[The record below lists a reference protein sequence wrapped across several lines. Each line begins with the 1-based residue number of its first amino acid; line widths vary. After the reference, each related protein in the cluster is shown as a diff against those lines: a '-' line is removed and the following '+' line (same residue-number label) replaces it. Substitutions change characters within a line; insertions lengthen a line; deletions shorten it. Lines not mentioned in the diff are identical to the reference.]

1 MMNNTFFLKYKYIMD
16 NKSTSKIPMIE
27 LFKSLSLY
35 LPLILL
41 SSLLIFSIMSGTL
54 QKFLFYVVTILLI
67 IMLRLIVY
75 KGTKSQPNTDKLPLP
90 AECSIG
96 LINKFIPEDVL
107 FGTYLLS
114 YTLFYFLTP
123 MILLTIDSGVDSIN
137 YIIVL
142 FFICYMFLDLVMKKQ
157 MNCNRNVTGVGI
169 VGNFFS
175 GTLLGAGIS
184 ALLYTSSV
192 RNLLYVGEVNSEN
205 EVCSMPSKQKFK
217 CRVYKNGE
225 LVGSTVA

>member
-1 MMNNTFFLKYKYIMD
+1 MIVYVYNIMD
-16 NKSTSKIPMIE
+16 DQSTLKIPMIG

-54 QKFLFYVVTILLI
+54 QKFLFYVVAVLLL
-67 IMLRLIVY
+67 IMLRLIIF
-75 KGTKSQPNTDKLPLP
+75 KASGTEKNILNNIKIPDD
-90 AECSIG
+90 CSIG
-96 LINKFIPEDVL
+96 LINTFIPEDVL

-114 YTLFYFLTP
+114 FTLFYFLTP
-123 MILLTIDSGVDSIN
+123 MILLTIDTNVDSIN

-142 FFICYMFLDLVMKKQ
+142 FFMCYIFLDLAMKKQ
-157 MNCNRNVTGVGI
+157 MGCTQNVTNIGI

-175 GTLLGAGIS
+175 GTLLGSGLS

-192 RNLLYVGEVNSEN
+192 RNLLYVGEVNSDK
-205 EVCSMPSKQKFK
+205 EVCSMPSQQKFK

-225 LVGSTVA
+225 LVGSTIS

>member
-1 MMNNTFFLKYKYIMD
+1 MD
-16 NKSTSKIPMIE
+16 NQSSLKIPMVG

-41 SSLLIFSIMSGTL
+41 SSLLIFSIMSGSL

-75 KGTKSQPNTDKLPLP
+75 KSSKMVESEKLPDD
-90 AECSIG
+90 CSIG
-96 LINKFIPEDVL
+96 LINTFIPQDVL

-114 YTLFYFLTP
+114 FTLFYFLTP
-123 MILLTIDSGVDSIN
+123 MILLTIDSNVDSIN
-137 YIIVL
+137 YIILL
-142 FFICYMFLDLVMKKQ
+142 FFMCYIFLDLAMKKQ
-157 MNCNRNVTGVGI
+157 MGCTKNITNVGI
-169 VGNFFS
+169 IGNFFS

-192 RNLLYVGEVNSEN
+192 RNLLYVGEVNSNN
-205 EVCSMPSKQKFK
+205 EVCSMPSQQKFK

>member
-1 MMNNTFFLKYKYIMD
+1 MD
-16 NKSTSKIPMIE
+16 DQSTLKIPMIG

-54 QKFLFYVVTILLI
+54 QKFLFYVVAVLLL
-67 IMLRLIVY
+67 IMLRLIIF
-75 KGTKSQPNTDKLPLP
+75 KASGTEKNILNNIKIPDD
-90 AECSIG
+90 CSIG
-96 LINKFIPEDVL
+96 LINTFIPEDVL

-114 YTLFYFLTP
+114 FTLFYFLTP
-123 MILLTIDSGVDSIN
+123 MILLTIDTNVDSIN

-142 FFICYMFLDLVMKKQ
+142 FFMCYIFLDLAMKKQ
-157 MNCNRNVTGVGI
+157 MGCTQNVTNIGI

-175 GTLLGAGIS
+175 GTLLGSGLS

-192 RNLLYVGEVNSEN
+192 RNLLYVGEVNSDK
-205 EVCSMPSKQKFK
+205 EVCSMPSQQKFK

-225 LVGSTVA
+225 LVGSTIS

>member
-1 MMNNTFFLKYKYIMD
+1 MIVYVYNIMD
-16 NKSTSKIPMIE
+16 DQSTLKIPMIG

-54 QKFLFYVVTILLI
+54 QKFLFYVVAILLI

-75 KGTKSQPNTDKLPLP
+75 KSSKPSELKPLSN
-90 AECSIG
+90 ADCSVG
-96 LINKFIPEDVL
+96 LINQFIPQDVL

-114 YTLFYFLTP
+114 FTLFYFLTP
-123 MILLTIDSGVDSIN
+123 MILLTIDTNVDSIN

-142 FFICYMFLDLVMKKQ
+142 FFMCYIFLDLAMKKQ
-157 MNCNRNVTGVGI
+157 MGCTQNVTNIGI

-175 GTLLGAGIS
+175 GTLLGSGLS

-192 RNLLYVGEVNSEN
+192 RNLLYVGEVNSDK
-205 EVCSMPSKQKFK
+205 EVCSMPSQQKFK

-225 LVGSTVA
+225 LVGSTIS

>member
-1 MMNNTFFLKYKYIMD
+1 MEEQ
-16 NKSTSKIPMIE
+16 STLNIPMVG

-54 QKFLFYVVTILLI
+54 QKYLFYVGIILFI

-75 KGTKSQPNTDKLPLP
+75 KSSKQIKTDLPSD
-90 AECSIG
+90 CSVG
-96 LINKFIPEDVL
+96 LINTFIPQDVL

-114 YTLFYFLTP
+114 FTLFYFLTP
-123 MILLTIDSGVDSIN
+123 MILLTIDSNVDSIN

-142 FFICYMFLDLVMKKQ
+142 FFICYIFLDLSMKKQ
-157 MNCNRNVTGVGI
+157 LGCTKYITNVGI
-169 VGNFFS
+169 AGNVFS
-175 GTLLGAGIS
+175 GILLGAGIS
-184 ALLYTSSV
+184 ALMYSSPI
-192 RNLLYVGEVNSEN
+192 RNLLYVGEVNSDK
-205 EVCSMPSKQKFK
+205 EVCSMPSQQKFK

>member
-1 MMNNTFFLKYKYIMD
+1 MD
-16 NKSTSKIPMIE
+16 NQPIPMIG

-41 SSLLIFSIMSGTL
+41 SSLLIFSIMSSSL
-54 QKFLFYVVTILLI
+54 QKFAFYVVTILLI
-67 IMLRLIVY
+67 IMLRLIVN
-75 KGTKSQPNTDKLPLP
+75 KMSKNVLNENKLPDD
-90 AECSIG
+90 CSVG

-114 YTLFYFLTP
+114 FTLFYFLTP

-142 FFICYMFLDLVMKKQ
+142 FFMCYIFLDLTMKKQ
-157 MNCNRNVTGVGI
+157 MGCTANITNVGI
-169 VGNFFS
+169 IGNFLS
-175 GTLLGAGIS
+175 GTLLGSGLS
-184 ALLYTSSV
+184 ALLYTSPI
-192 RNLLYVGEVNSEN
+192 RNLLYVSEINSDK

-217 CRVYKNGE
+217 CRVFKNGE
-225 LVGSTVA
+225 LVGSTVS

>member
-1 MMNNTFFLKYKYIMD
+1 MD
-16 NKSTSKIPMIE
+16 DQSNSKVPMLG

-41 SSLLIFSIMSGTL
+41 SSLLIFSIMSSTL

-75 KGTKSQPNTDKLPLP
+75 KSSKSPSNLPDLP
-90 AECSIG
+90 DDCSVG
-96 LINKFIPEDVL
+96 LIHQFIPQDVL

-114 YTLFYFLTP
+114 FTLFYFLTP
-123 MILLTIDSGVDSIN
+123 MILLTIDSNVDSIN
-137 YIIVL
+137 YIILL
-142 FFICYMFLDLVMKKQ
+142 FFMCYIFLDLAMKKQ
-157 MNCNRNVTGVGI
+157 MGCIDAVTNVGI
-169 VGNFFS
+169 AGNFFS
-175 GTLLGAGIS
+175 GTLLGSGIS
-184 ALLYTSSV
+184 ALLYTSPM
-192 RNLLYVGEVNSEN
+192 RNLLYVGEVNSDK
-205 EVCSMPSKQKFK
+205 EVCSMPSQQKFK